1 LASSI
6 ILLLDSKDNKNF
18 LMWKIFFW
26 FVFVGFFHHYHCFY
40 WFMMDISGD
49 YQKQKTPHQGEGLD
63 YALFSYVFGV
73 SIKNIG

>member
-1 LASSI
+1 
-6 ILLLDSKDNKNF
+6 
-18 LMWKIFFW
+18 MWKIFFW

-63 YALFSYVFGV
+63 YALFSCVFGV
-73 SIKNIG
+73 R